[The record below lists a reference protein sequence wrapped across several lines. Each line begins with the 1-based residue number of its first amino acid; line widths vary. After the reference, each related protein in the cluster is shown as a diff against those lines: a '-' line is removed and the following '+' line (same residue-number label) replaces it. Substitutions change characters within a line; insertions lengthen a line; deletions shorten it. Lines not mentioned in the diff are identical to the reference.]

1 MSSSFDQGGWRDS
14 LEDIEAGVLLD
25 AIHRHYGFDFRE
37 YSPASMRRR
46 LHKRREDEGLATLS
60 QLQDLVLHDTAAMER
75 LLLGLS
81 INVTA
86 MFRDPGFYTAFR
98 EHVVPLLRTY
108 PYFRIWDAGCS
119 TGEETYSL
127 AILLHEEGLLE
138 RARIYATDMNEAV
151 LERARSGIFPID
163 HMKEHTA
170 NYVRAGGTAAFSDY
184 YLARYEGALFHRFL
198 NEQIVFARHNL
209 VTDGAFNEF
218 HVVIC
223 RNVMIYFDANL
234 QTRVHGLFH
243 DSLVRRG
250 VLALGA
256 KESLRFTPFE
266 DRYEDLDPTWR
277 IYRKRT

>member
-1 MSSSFDQGGWRDS
+1 MSERGEWRDS

-25 AIHRHYGFDFRE
+25 AIHQHYGFDFRE

-46 LHKRREDEGLATLS
+46 LHKRREAEGLTTLS
-60 QLQDLVLHDTAAMER
+60 RLQDLVLHDEQAMER
-75 LLLGLS
+75 LLLDLS
-81 INVTA
+81 INVTT
-86 MFRDPGFYTAFR
+86 MFRDPGFYAAFR
-98 EHVVPLLRTY
+98 EQVVPLLRTY

-138 RARIYATDMNEAV
+138 RARIYATDMNDTV
-151 LERARSGIFPID
+151 LARARAGIFPIER
-163 HMKEHTA
+163 MKEHTA

-198 NEQIVFARHNL
+198 SEQIVFARHNL

-243 DSLVRRG
+243 DSLVRKG

-256 KESLRFTPFE
+256 KETLRFTPFE
-266 DRYEDLDPTWR
+266 DRYGDLDRTWR
-277 IYRKRT
+277 IYRKLT

>member
-1 MSSSFDQGGWRDS
+1 MSATDPGGWRDS
-14 LEDIEAGVLLD
+14 LEDIEAGVLLE

-46 LHKRREDEGLATLS
+46 LAKRREDEGLATLS
-60 QLQDLVLHDTAAMER
+60 QLQDLVLHDETAMER
-75 LLLGLS
+75 LLLDLS
-81 INVTA
+81 INVTS
-86 MFRDPGFYTAFR
+86 MFRDPGFYRAFR
-98 EHVVPLLRTY
+98 THVVPLLRTY

-119 TGEETYSL
+119 TGEEAYSL

-138 RARIYATDMNEAV
+138 RARIYATDMNDAV
-151 LERARSGIFPID
+151 LERARSGIFPLEQ
-163 HMKEHTA
+163 MKEHTA

-184 YLARYEGALFHRFL
+184 YLARYGGALFHRYL
-198 NEQIVFARHNL
+198 SEQIVFARHNL

-234 QTRVHGLFH
+234 QARVHGLFH

-256 KESLRFTPFE
+256 KENLRFTPFE
-266 DRYEDLDPTWR
+266 DRYEDLDRTWR
-277 IYRKRT
+277 IYRRRT

>member
-1 MSSSFDQGGWRDS
+1 MSATDHGRWRDS
-14 LEDIEAGVLLD
+14 LEDIEASVLLD

-46 LHKRREDEGLATLS
+46 LTKRRDEEGLSTLS
-60 QLQDLVLHDTAAMER
+60 QLQDLVLHDEAAMER

-86 MFRDPGFYTAFR
+86 MFRDPGFYAAFR

-108 PYFRIWDAGCS
+108 PFFRIWDAGCS
-119 TGEETYSL
+119 TGEEAYSL
-127 AILLHEEGLLE
+127 AILLHEEGLLD

-151 LERARSGIFPID
+151 LEQARTGIFPID
-163 HMKEHTA
+163 NMKDNTS

-184 YLARYEGALFHRFL
+184 YLARYDGALFHRFL
-198 NEQIVFARHNL
+198 SEQIVFARHNL

-243 DSLVRRG
+243 DSLARKG

-266 DRYEDLDPTWR
+266 DRYDDLDRTWR
-277 IYRKRT
+277 LYRKTT